1 MNSLS
6 NLFVSPDH
14 TIKKVINSIDENGR
28 GTAIVVDS
36 RNTLLGVIT
45 AGDIRRSLHYGQDI
59 YSLASEM
66 MNKNPI
72 VMHVND
78 LHKKTI
84 NKQLLSNIRD
94 KEKSISEDIFS
105 LIIPV
110 VDSKNVVR
118 KIVSYSTKDE
128 KLITIKNSNIRSTRG
143 LKLVLVVGGAGY
155 LGCVLSELL
164 LAHGYKVRVLDILLF
179 GKDHLVKLEE
189 NPNFQLIRGDIRDIS
204 TLNKALDGADAVIDL
219 AAIVGDPAS
228 RKSPVETVEVN
239 YLATTSLA
247 MACKYHQINRFI
259 YASTC
264 SVYGVSKEKATEESP
279 LKPVSLYA
287 RTKIE
292 SEKGILSLADENFT
306 PIILRMSTLYGLSP
320 RMRFDL
326 VVNTFSKM
334 ATTYGK
340 IDVFGGKQWRPLL
353 HVRDA
358 AYAYLLCLEAPIS
371 KLKRSNTLVFNVG
384 SDQQNY
390 SIDELANIVKKTIKG
405 TKINILKQEDDVGK
419 IDKRTY
425 QVSFDK
431 IRKTL
436 LFRAKEHIV
445 SAVQEIHKAITHG
458 TIADVED
465 QRYYNSDNLTK
476 VSQNKPPLP
485 NIIAIIPARGGSKT
499 IPKKNLKPLGGKPLI
514 AWPIELAKSIPAI
527 SRVIVS
533 SDDDEILRVAR
544 LYGAETPFVRPRSL
558 SDDKTS
564 TLSVLQHA
572 VKYILQKE
580 HKPVDIVLLLYAT
593 TPFLKKERILEGIK
607 HLEDAHCD
615 SVLGVKMVKGRVW
628 RYEKKIKRYDP
639 FYPKVSVNRQY
650 FQHLYEEAGNIY
662 FTKAKVLLHKNRL
675 INEQACRFIQIEEN
689 ESLDIDTL
697 NDFKEAEKILTNKKG
712 TP

>member
-1 MNSLS
+1 MKSLS

-14 TIKKVINSIDENGR
+14 TIKKVINSIDENGL
-28 GTAIVVDS
+28 GTAIVVDN

-59 YSLASEM
+59 YSLASEI
-66 MNKNPI
+66 MNTNPI
-72 VMHVND
+72 VINVSD

-84 NKQLLSNIRD
+84 KQKLLSNIRD
-94 KEKSISEDIFS
+94 KEKSVSEDIIS
-105 LIIPV
+105 VIIPV
-110 VDSKNVVR
+110 VDSKNIVK
-118 KIVSYSTKDE
+118 KIVSYSTKNE
-128 KLITIKNSNIRSTRG
+128 QLSAIKDNTRLTSG

-204 TLNKALDGADAVIDL
+204 TLNKALDGVDAVIDL

-264 SVYGVSKEKATEESP
+264 SVYGVSKQKATEDSP
-279 LKPVSLYA
+279 LTPVSLYA

-334 ATTYGK
+334 ATAHGK

-371 KLKRSNTLVFNVG
+371 KLKRSNSLVFNVG

-405 TKINILKQEDDVGK
+405 TKINILKQEDDIGK

-445 SAVQEIHKAITHG
+445 PAVQEIHKAITKG
-458 TIADVED
+458 NIADVED

-476 VSQNKPPLP
+476 ASQDKPLP

-499 IPKKNLKPLGGKPLI
+499 IPKKNLKLLGGKPLI

-544 LYGAETPFVRPRSL
+544 LYGAETPFVRPKSL

-564 TLSVLQHA
+564 TLPVLQHA
-572 VKYILQKE
+572 VKHILQKE

-607 HLEDAHCD
+607 HLEDLHCD

-628 RYEKKIKRYDP
+628 RYEKKLKRYNP
-639 FYPKVSVNRQY
+639 FYPKVSVNRQF

-662 FTKAKVLLHKNRL
+662 FTKAQVLLHKNRL
-675 INEQACRFIQIEEN
+675 INEQRCKFIQIEED
-689 ESLDIDTL
+689 ESIDIDTL
-697 NDFKEAEKILTNKKG
+697 NDFKEAEKILKDKKG